1 MSKNEINIM
10 SRTEARGNTAY
21 VDDLL
26 INENY
31 IYKISLVNIRAK
43 EVLFRISV

>member
-1 MSKNEINIM
+1 MSKNEINSM
-10 SRTEARGNTAY
+10 SRTEARWNTEY

-31 IYKISLVNIRAK
+31 IYKMSLVNIIAN